1 MSPWIRPSGLRV
13 AIPAVVL
20 AFAAGCSDTEPA
32 TSVAPQP
39 SQTANREEPVMQLAP
54 CGTSTSA
61 SASAEIG
68 PDGGVVSAGPATV
81 FIPPYAVRTP
91 TRFTVQPLA
100 GRALR
105 VRITAK
111 GHERYGFAQPIAVM
125 IGYAHCQ
132 RQEFLQGN
140 VSVWQVDDDTNA
152 PLERMPTVHDRRN
165 ATLGFLTA
173 HLSTYAVAH

>member
-1 MSPWIRPSGLRV
+1 MSPWIRASGLLNATP
-13 AIPAVVL
+13 AIVL
-20 AFAAGCSDTEPA
+20 AFVAGCSDTEPV
-32 TSVAPQP
+32 TSVAPP
-39 SQTANREEPVMQLAP
+39 VSLSANRGEPAVQLAA
-54 CGTSTSA
+54 CGTSAST

-68 PDGGVVSAGPATV
+68 PDGGVLSAGPATV

-100 GRALR
+100 GRSLR

-111 GHERYGFAQPIAVM
+111 GRARFGFAQPIAVM

-132 RQEFLQGN
+132 RQEFLHGN
-140 VSVWQVDDDTNA
+140 LSVWQVDDDTNVL
-152 PLERMPTVHDRRN
+152 LERMPTVHDRRN